1 MVRSISPEWSLW
13 HIPKNGLRR
22 WFVKNLFT
30 YSVNSCLIA
39 YRNIRSTICLT
50 LKNLYLIK
58 YRLYYPW
65 IRENFI
71 NYWWNYFIA
80 SWKVRK
86 IVVEHNVRSKR
97 DILLNF
103 TRCFFKTI
111 PRLDYLEN
119 KIFLWIV
126 KIREKFFFYIF

>member
-58 YRLYYPW
+58 SLVLSLNPW
-65 IRENFI
+65 KFHQLLVKL
-71 NYWWNYFIA
+71 FLV

-97 DILLNF
+97 DTLLNF
-103 TRCFFKTI
+103 IRCFFKTI

-119 KIFLWIV
+119 KIFG
-126 KIREKFFFYIF
+126 FYLATNR